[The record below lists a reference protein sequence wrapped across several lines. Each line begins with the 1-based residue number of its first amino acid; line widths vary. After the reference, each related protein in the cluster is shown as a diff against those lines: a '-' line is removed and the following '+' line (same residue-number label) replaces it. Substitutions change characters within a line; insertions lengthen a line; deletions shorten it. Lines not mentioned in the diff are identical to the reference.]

1 MSKDTFGN
9 RKDIFKDNIIKITG
23 ETKQNK
29 IAEKLH
35 VSETKISHWFT
46 GTTQPSLDDLLY
58 ISQEYD
64 CSIDMLLGN
73 ERTASNDFSV
83 YDICKIL
90 VDIDMEIGF
99 MHEKIETMRKY
110 DDEIDFF
117 EIPDTAGKIKTDYC
131 SIYFP
136 DKLEGPFP
144 TYGYD
149 GKKINN
155 FLKKYEGLKQARKQQ
170 LIDNDIFK
178 DAVNAQLRK
187 LSKEKITFKERKP
200 DFSTLP
206 DGVDEEMP
214 FN

>member
-1 MSKDTFGN
+1 MNKDFFKN
-9 RKDIFKDNIIKITG
+9 RKDIFKDNIIKLTG

-46 GTTQPSLDDLLY
+46 GTTPPSLDDLLY

-64 CSIDMLLGN
+64 CSIDMLIGN
-73 ERTASNDFSV
+73 EHTASNDFSV

-90 VDIDMEIGF
+90 TDIDMEIGF
-99 MHEKIETMRKY
+99 MHEKIETMRIY
-110 DDEIDFF
+110 DEEIDYF
-117 EIPDTAGKIKTDYC
+117 EIPDTDGKIKTDYC

-136 DKLEGPFP
+136 DRLEGPFP
-144 TYGYD
+144 TYSYD

-187 LSKEKITFKERKP
+187 LSKEKITFKEREP
-200 DFSTLP
+200 NFCTLP
-206 DGVDEEMP
+206 DGIDE
-214 FN
+214 